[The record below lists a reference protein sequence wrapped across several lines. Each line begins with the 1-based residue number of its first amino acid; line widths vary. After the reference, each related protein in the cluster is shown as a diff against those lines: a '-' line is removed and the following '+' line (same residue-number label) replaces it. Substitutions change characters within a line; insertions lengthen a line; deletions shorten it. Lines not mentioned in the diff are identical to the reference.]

1 MREGETRRLWVPPAL
16 GYGSER
22 DDGGPCGPLIF
33 DVSLQSFEK
42 GGFFR

>member
-1 MREGETRRLWVPPAL
+1 MQPGETRRLWVPPAL

-22 DDGGPCGPLIF
+22 DDGGPCGMLIF
-33 DVSLQSFEK
+33 DIFLESFEK